1 VSTTS
6 THDADTVAINTIR
19 ALCMDAIQKANSGH
33 PGTPMGV
40 APVAYTLW
48 QRFLRFDPSDPIWP
62 DRDRFVLS
70 EGHASA
76 LLWSLLHLAGVQA
89 VDPDY
94 EVPGRAAVTLEDL
107 KTFRQLDSRCPGHPE
122 YRWTS
127 GVETTTGPLGQGV
140 ATSVGMAIAGRW
152 LAERYNRDEL
162 RVFDFDVYALAGD
175 GCLMEGVASE
185 AASLAGHLKLA
196 NLCWIYDSNRVTIEG
211 HTDIAFTE
219 DVAARFLAYGWNV
232 TAVADANDTESI
244 ARAFRAFRAEHERP
258 TLVVVHSHIGY
269 GSPVEDT
276 PKAHGSPFGV
286 EGVKATKRFF
296 GLPEDLDFYVPDN
309 VRDTFAAGI
318 GARGRAARE
327 AWEAMFERY
336 RKHYPELAGEVE
348 RIQRRDLPDGWER
361 ALPVFP
367 PDPKGV
373 GSRISSAQALNA
385 VAHVVPWLVG
395 GSADLSPSTMTRLTF
410 DGAGDFEPSE
420 YQGRNLH
427 FGIREH
433 ASAAIAN
440 GMALTKLRPYWSGF
454 FIFSDYAR
462 GAIRLP
468 ALMEIPVLH
477 ILTHDSIGVGEDGP
491 THQPVEQL
499 ISLRAIPGLLVFRP
513 ADANEVAETWR
524 IVTALRHEPAVL
536 VLSRQALPTL
546 DRSVFGPASGVARG
560 GYVLAEADGGGTP
573 EVILIATG
581 SEVQLALDAREE
593 LQAGGIGA
601 RVVSLPC
608 WELFDRQPR
617 DYRDQVIPPRVK
629 ARVAVEQASTL
640 GWDRYVGDGGAV
652 VGMHTFGASAPL
664 KQLLV
669 KFGFTADRVT
679 QVARDR
685 VAAARQVTAG
695 PTEALTRPRPGRAP
709 EGEA

>member
-1 VSTTS
+1 MTT
-6 THDADTVAINTIR
+6 TTTYDADAVAINTVR

-62 DRDRFVLS
+62 NRDRFVLS

-76 LLWSLLHLAGVQA
+76 LLWSLLHLAGVRA

-94 EVPGRAAVTLEDL
+94 EVQGRAAVTLEDL
-107 KTFRQLDSRCPGHPE
+107 QTFRQLDSHCPGHPE

-140 ATSVGMAIAGRW
+140 ATSVGIAIAGRW
-152 LAERYNRDEL
+152 LAERYNREDFP
-162 RVFDFDVYALAGD
+162 VFDFDVYAMAGD
-175 GCLMEGVASE
+175 GCMMEGVASE
-185 AASLAGHLKLA
+185 AASLAGHLRLA

-219 DVAARFLAYGWNV
+219 DVAARFIAYGWNIA
-232 TAVADANDTESI
+232 TVADANDTDSI
-244 ARAFRAFRAEHERP
+244 ARALHTFRAESERP

-296 GLPEDLDFYVPDN
+296 GLPEDADFYVPDG
-309 VRDTFAAGI
+309 VYDTFAAGV
-318 GARGRAARE
+318 GARGRAARDE
-327 AWEAMFERY
+327 WEAMFERY
-336 RKHYPELAGEVE
+336 RKAYPDLADEVE
-348 RIQRRDLPDGWER
+348 RIQRRDLPDGWEE
-361 ALPVFP
+361 ALPVYP

-373 GSRISSAQALNA
+373 GSRISSGQVLNA
-385 VAHVVPWLVG
+385 VAKVVPWLVG
-395 GSADLSPSTMTRLTF
+395 GSADLAPSTMTRLTF
-410 DGAGDFEPSE
+410 DGAGDFEPGQ

-462 GAIRLP
+462 GAIRLS

-524 IVTALRHEPAVL
+524 IVTALKHEPAAL
-536 VLSRQALPTL
+536 VLSREALPTL
-546 DRSVFGPASGVARG
+546 DRTVFGPASGVARG
-560 GYVLAEADGGGTP
+560 GYVLAEADGGAP
-573 EVILIATG
+573 EVILLATG
-581 SEVQLALDAREE
+581 SQVHLALAAREE
-593 LQAGGIGA
+593 LQAGGIAA

-608 WELFDRQPR
+608 WELFDRQPQ
-617 DYRDQVIPPRVK
+617 DYRDQVLPPSVK
-629 ARVAVEQASTL
+629 ARVAVEEASTL

-652 VGMHTFGASAPL
+652 IGMRTFGASAPL
-664 KQLLV
+664 KQLLT
-669 KFGFTADRVT
+669 KFGFTPDQIA

-685 VAAARQVTAG
+685 VAAARQ
-695 PTEALTRPRPGRAP
+695 
-709 EGEA
+709 